1 MADVGKT
8 RMWVV
13 EASRGVCKGQ
23 LLLIFSS
30 ILTASAMILN
40 EVRDS
45 RDTRQALRMPG
56 VSQLPIVRE
65 HCPHIC
71 FIFLPAN
78 SKFFLLNKPDQPA
91 KRYTYFKQNSII
103 KKKYWLRTECPNKC
117 QYNASIYY

>member
-91 KRYTYFKQNSII
+91 KCYILTRIQYLKNKYGYEIRVSKQM
-103 KKKYWLRTECPNKC
+103 PV
-117 QYNASIYY
+117 